1 MTSNQIATAPT
12 TAPPAAPHMSQLRTQ
27 LLATLADLRN
37 RDQPMEPDRARAI
50 ALVAGVLV
58 DSAKVEVDYLKATG
72 QSSAVFLEE
81 PADSAVAHL
90 GNTPAGHW
98 AQGDI
103 KRLAGVTRH
112 TTRG

>member
-1 MTSNQIATAPT
+1 MTDSNIATA
-12 TAPPAAPHMSQLRTQ
+12 TAPAAPHMSQLREQ

-50 ALVAGVLV
+50 AQVAGVLV

-72 QSSAVFLEE
+72 QGSAAFLEE

-90 GNTPAGHW
+90 GTTPAGHW
-98 AQGDI
+98 EQGDI
-103 KRLAGVTRH
+103 KRLPGGVTRH